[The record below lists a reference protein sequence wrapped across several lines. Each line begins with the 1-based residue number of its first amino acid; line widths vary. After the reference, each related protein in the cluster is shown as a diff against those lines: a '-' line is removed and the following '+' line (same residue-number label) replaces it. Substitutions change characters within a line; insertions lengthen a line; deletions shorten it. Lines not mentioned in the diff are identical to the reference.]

1 MKQPPAWVLC
11 SSWWGTNFAFILL
24 EKQRGGSEAPTLGA
38 AEAWVH
44 LGAGRNV
51 AFETLRCEKSF
62 IIALDGPFI
71 RGKHGI

>member
-1 MKQPPAWVLC
+1 MRCPPLELLKP
-11 SSWWGTNFAFILL
+11 GFISAR
-24 EKQRGGSEAPTLGA
+24 EGE
-38 AEAWVH
+38 
-44 LGAGRNV
+44 V